1 MDEIFELIDE
11 ASEKGEEK
19 EYRLGL
25 RIKIGAYEAVCP
37 LTPPCH
43 SYRAFELEM
52 EKIKKRLEV
61 ASMRAKSAYQGSGG
75 EGTFGIEPHMPA
87 NEIWAIL
94 SAIPDEDVFV
104 RTFNTLKDTKRREI
118 ADHVLT
124 KCNVFAGKASVFSSR
139 YSEETGLME

>member
-43 SYRAFELEM
+43 SYRAFGMRQELLN
-52 EKIKKRLEV
+52 K
-61 ASMRAKSAYQGSGG
+61 
-75 EGTFGIEPHMPA
+75 F
-87 NEIWAIL
+87 
-94 SAIPDEDVFV
+94 
-104 RTFNTLKDTKRREI
+104 
-118 ADHVLT
+118 
-124 KCNVFAGKASVFSSR
+124 
-139 YSEETGLME
+139 